1 MTNCLR
7 NCAIYLTSGIPI
19 IDKPYNIYNSITNK
33 KHLVIL
39 SGAGISKESG
49 IDTFRDKDGIW
60 TNQDAKQLASI
71 ERWNSNPQ
79 AVLNFYNARRR
90 QLLHVQPN
98 KAHLLLAALEE
109 FYQVTIIT
117 QNVDN
122 LHERAGSTHVIHL
135 HGELTKVCSSADK
148 ENAECIELRPLDRDI
163 RLGDKARDGSQLRP
177 YIVWFGESVPNMPL
191 AMNTA
196 FTADIFVVIGTSLTV
211 SPANTLTACSGAS
224 HNIVIDPGTVDLPQ
238 GYMHIQEPATIGV
251 EMLFTSLRKLAL
263 NQPS

>member
-1 MTNCLR
+1 MHLFEVE
-7 NCAIYLTSGIPI
+7 
-19 IDKPYNIYNSITNK
+19 YNNK
-33 KHLVIL
+33 KMNRKNIVIL
-39 SGAGISKESG
+39 TGAGISAESG
-49 IDTFRDKDGIW
+49 VPTFRDSDGLWCNYKVEEICTHDALDW
-60 TNQDAKQLASI
+60 NRPVVIDFYNQRRKQLD
-71 ERWNSNPQ
+71 E
-79 AVLNFYNARRR
+79 
-90 QLLHVQPN
+90 VQPN

-135 HGELTKVCSSADK
+135 HGELTKVCSSASK
-148 ENAECIELRPLDRDI
+148 ENAMCIELRPLDRDI

-177 YIVWFGESVPNMPL
+177 YIVWFGESVPNMPI
-191 AMNTA
+191 AMNTV
-196 FTADIFVVIGTSLTV
+196 FDADIFVVIGTSLMV

-224 HNIVIDPGTVDLPQ
+224 HNIVIDPGEITLPQ

-251 EMLFTSLRKLAL
+251 EMLFTSLKKLVL